1 MHHLMNRFCT
11 AARRPVAALLL
22 LGCAMIATR
31 SAIADDPPR
40 EESGQSA
47 STQQP
52 TAESRSQTRQNE
64 RLFTLKVL
72 PLLRSKCWG
81 CHAEDLQDLKGDFGV
96 HSLQALIDGG
106 ESDEPGIVPGDTG
119 EGTLLQ
125 AIRWDGLEMP
135 PKEND
140 RLTAQQIE
148 YVEAWIRGGAAW
160 PDAAAQAAY
169 IEEENQREETD
180 EGIRVVTSGGTSQQW
195 TNRRYQRK
203 DLWA

>member
-125 AIRWDGLEMP
+125 AIRWDGLEP
-135 PKEND
+135 PRPARRHHHES
-140 RLTAQQIE
+140 TPPH
-148 YVEAWIRGGAAW
+148 IRFAG
-160 PDAAAQAAY
+160 
-169 IEEENQREETD
+169 R
-180 EGIRVVTSGGTSQQW
+180 SGGRSP
-195 TNRRYQRK
+195 
-203 DLWA
+203 WAASP